1 MISVVGDTDNSRN
14 VTVLATLFAKL
25 LEIVWQIVNYQNV
38 WFQLTLIQLPKS
50 FSCLLIIPLT
60 IFDNECHRRLHKLII
75 LGNDVI

>member
-38 WFQLTLIQLPKS
+38 
-50 FSCLLIIPLT
+50 
-60 IFDNECHRRLHKLII
+60 
-75 LGNDVI
+75 